1 MSEDAATP
9 LEKAPSYQVQLE
21 AEPWRFD
28 FYAAMRRLE
37 RSFPDRA
44 KELFEDAVD
53 LSKDRY
59 AHLMRLSG
67 LYAPKE
73 N

>member
-9 LEKAPSYQVQLE
+9 LEKAPNYQAQLE

-37 RSFPDRA
+37 RSFLLVRNGGPRA
-44 KELFEDAVD
+44 
-53 LSKDRY
+53 RQ
-59 AHLMRLSG
+59 
-67 LYAPKE
+67 
-73 N
+73 